1 MRTTLTLDDDL
12 ADALK
17 ERARLLDKPFKQVVN
32 DTLRR
37 GLSPSAVPEDRPAF
51 VVKPNHSGLRPGIDP
66 LKLNQLYDQLET
78 EDFLRE
84 QRRDRP

>member
-32 DTLRR
+32 DALRR
-37 GLSPSAVPEDRPAF
+37 GLSPTPPEDRPVF
-51 VVKPNHSGLRPGIDP
+51 EVKPICGGLLPGIDP
-66 LKLNQLYDQLET
+66 LRLNQLYDQLET

-84 QRRDRP
+84 QQRDRP

>member
-17 ERARLLDKPFKQVVN
+17 ERARLLDKPLKQVIN

-37 GLSPSAVPEDRPAF
+37 GLSPAPQEKRPVF
-51 VVKPNHSGLRPGIDP
+51 EVKPICSGLRPGIDP
-66 LKLNQLYDQLET
+66 LKLNQLYGEIET
-78 EDFLRE
+78 ADFLRE
-84 QRRDRP
+84 QERDRS